1 MDNEHTISHTHNTG
15 AVVPVAVGHQL
26 LANGMVLMDIVW
38 IITGIFVSAIAIAL
52 ILGKIHGTLII

>member
-15 AVVPVAVGHQL
+15 VVVPVAVGHQL
-26 LANGMVLMDIVW
+26 LAHGVVLMDIVW